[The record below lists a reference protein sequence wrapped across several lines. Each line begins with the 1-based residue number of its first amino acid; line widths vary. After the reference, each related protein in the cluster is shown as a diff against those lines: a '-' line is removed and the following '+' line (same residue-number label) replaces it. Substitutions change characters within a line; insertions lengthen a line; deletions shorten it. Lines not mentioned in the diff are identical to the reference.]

1 MKIRL
6 HCATAAD
13 ARHIGLVFVVFGL
26 LFGPVV
32 ALGEPIDFKIVSL
45 ERTRPFASCGGSA
58 PATPRYVAIR
68 SLKEWADR
76 CDLLNPQPG
85 TGPLDAKPD
94 PSKAQPRQAPVP
106 AVDFDHYTLL
116 IADAGGRP
124 NVEKILVFT
133 GVRNLGNSIIADVIE
148 VSAGHDCVSLATVNP
163 DLHAYAL
170 SPRTDKPIHFS
181 ISKAVRDCST
191 RKLVN

>member
-13 ARHIGLVFVVFGL
+13 KGHVGLVFAVFGL

-32 ALGEPIDFKIVSL
+32 ALGEPIDFKIISL
-45 ERTRPFASCGGSA
+45 ERTPPFASCGASA
-58 PATPRYVAIR
+58 PATPQYVAIR

-76 CDLLNPQPG
+76 CELLNPQPA
-85 TGPLDAKPD
+85 TGPVDAKAD
-94 PSKAQPRQAPVP
+94 PSKAQQRQAPVP

-124 NVEKILVFT
+124 NAENFLVFT
-133 GVRNLGNSIIADVIE
+133 GVRDLGNSIVADVIE
-148 VSAGHDCVSLATVNP
+148 VSAGQDCVSLATVNP

-170 SPRTDKPIHFS
+170 IPRTDKTIHFS